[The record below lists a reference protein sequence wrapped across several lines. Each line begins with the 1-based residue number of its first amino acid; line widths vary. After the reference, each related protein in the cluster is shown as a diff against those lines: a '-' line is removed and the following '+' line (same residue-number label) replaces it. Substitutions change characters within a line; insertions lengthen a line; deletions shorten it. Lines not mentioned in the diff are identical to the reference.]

1 MYQAKYFSSGSAT
14 YDGFMHY
21 GLSCPIYTHFT
32 SPIRRYADVIVHRL
46 LQSTITLKTVPREL
60 KDKQLMK
67 ELCDNINYRN
77 SQAQHASRQS
87 VVLYTHIY
95 FRGKDIEEDAY
106 IMKITKNGIVLLIP
120 KYGLE
125 SIAYFED
132 TQILSS
138 KIDLENQ
145 SIEDGEGNV
154 LRQLEKVRVKA
165 EVINTSTNVDIPNW
179 KLELTILEPQTNLF
193 KSRKVRRLE

>member
-1 MYQAKYFSSGSAT
+1 MYQAKYFSSGSVS

-46 LQSTITLKTVPREL
+46 LESTITMNAVPKEL

-67 ELCDNINYRN
+67 ELCDTINYRN
-77 SQAQHASRQS
+77 QQAQHASRQS

-95 FRGKDIEEDAY
+95 FRGKDIQEDAY
-106 IMKITKNGIVLLIP
+106 IMKITKNGIVILIP

-125 SIAYFED
+125 SVAYFDES
-132 TQILSS
+132 QMMSS
-138 KIDLENQ
+138 KVDLEQ
-145 SIEDGEGNV
+145 QMIEDGEGNK
-154 LRQLEKVRVKA
+154 LRQLEKVKVKA
-165 EVINTSTNVDIPNW
+165 EVVNTSTNKDIPNW
-179 KLELTILEPQTNLF
+179 KLELTILEPLTNLF
-193 KSRKVRRLE
+193 KSRKIRKI